1 MEFRGNLFTT
11 ISLCIGLIQ
20 PYLFHRENNDLC
32 QRKQLEAHTFQN
44 LECFVESKNFR
55 PEALASPIIKE
66 RSSMK
71 TTKRNDVT
79 SRCSLQQEAFVKRSI
94 CFLLPLQNCF
104 DENWIE
110 FGYQFFSSPIMK
122 CGKNKLDEAFMNMLP
137 ELPKNAALA
146 LVNRM
151 QSQAVMKK
159 YKKSCSNYD
168 EILTSRKMLSCTH
181 DQLENL
187 KNYLYSDSKASHESE
202 TYVPSICEIVRN
214 ALDYCLRPNMCYSEL
229 ELESLQEAMMK
240 IYIIYFEGLLEFSRI
255 KQHLKEELKDGSN
268 TTFIPNRQQDFDTDK
283 EGKTRDIYDIT
294 ASISI
299 LMKDYRRGDCDLELT
314 ETSNIGS
321 ALDYFYQKWFTIPL
335 IIVSVIITC
344 YLLVQCSKVTHA

>member
-1 MEFRGNLFTT
+1 MT
-11 ISLCIGLIQ
+11 ISLFIGLIQ
-20 PYLFHRENNDLC
+20 PYLFHKENNNLC
-32 QRKQLEAHTFQN
+32 QRKQLEAHTYRN
-44 LECFVESKNFR
+44 LGCFVESKNFR
-55 PEALASPIIKE
+55 PEALESSIIKE
-66 RSSMK
+66 RSSIK
-71 TTKRNDVT
+71 TTKRNDMT
-79 SRCSLQQEAFVKRSI
+79 SKCSLQQEAFVKRSI

-122 CGKNKLDEAFMNMLP
+122 CGKNKLDEIFMNMLP
-137 ELPKNAALA
+137 ELPKNAALT
-146 LVNRM
+146 LVDRM
-151 QSQAVMKK
+151 QSQAVMNK

-181 DQLENL
+181 DQLGNL
-187 KNYLYSDSKASHESE
+187 KNYLNSDSKASHKSE
-202 TYVPSICEIVRN
+202 TYIPSICEIVRN

-229 ELESLQEAMMK
+229 ELESLQESLMK
-240 IYIIYFEGLLEFSRI
+240 IYIIYFEGLLEFSRMRQHI
-255 KQHLKEELKDGSN
+255 KDKLEDGFN
-268 TTFIPNRQQDFDTDK
+268 TTFMHNQQQGFETDK
-283 EGKTRDIYDIT
+283 ERKTSDIHDII
-294 ASISI
+294 ASIST
-299 LMKDYRRGDCDLELT
+299 LMKDYRRGECDLELT